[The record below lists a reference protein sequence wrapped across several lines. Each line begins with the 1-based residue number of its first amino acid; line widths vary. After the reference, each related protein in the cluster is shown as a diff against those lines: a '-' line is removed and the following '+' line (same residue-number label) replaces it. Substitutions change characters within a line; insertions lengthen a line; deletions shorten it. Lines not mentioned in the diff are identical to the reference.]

1 MRCSA
6 LDARCSTLC
15 TRQDARQTTR
25 GANFHAGRAT
35 RRSTETLPVRVKL
48 DRRTEPRCNA
58 TIYVSDGAQSGA
70 LRDLVSHIH
79 RVAGRELEDFAELS
93 LWSVAQFSHAHTSD
107 RRKRPRPHKS
117 WRPPDSNGG
126 RSRCR
131 SRHRSSRNQTGD
143 SRTRPLLL

>member
-35 RRSTETLPVRVKL
+35 RRSTEKLPVRVKL
-48 DRRTEPRCNA
+48 DRRTEPRCSA
-58 TIYVSDGAQSGA
+58 TIYISDGAQSGA

-93 LWSVAQFSHAHTSD
+93 LGSVAQFSHAHTSE

-131 SRHRSSRNQTGD
+131 SRHRSEEEC
-143 SRTRPLLL
+143 L